1 MPVTNIEFKEL
12 TVVRVKK
19 GVNAVSAKADDIYEQ
34 YAKGVYR
41 YLFSLTGNADMA
53 EELTQET
60 FCQAIKNLDGYRG
73 ESSPQVWLCA
83 IGKRLWFKELERR
96 KRTVPADE
104 EFVLNIAAP
113 NNVEKDYENKE
124 NRLALY
130 RAMQKLDID
139 TREVI
144 HLRLAGEFSF
154 RDIGEILGKSEVWA
168 RVRFYRGK
176 EELAKIIGGDK
187 DE

>member
-1 MPVTNIEFKEL
+1 M
-12 TVVRVKK
+12 VVRIKR
-19 GVNAVSAKADDIYEQ
+19 GVNAVSVKADDIYEQ

-41 YLFSLTGNADMA
+41 YLFSLSGDTDIA

-73 ESSPQVWLCA
+73 ESSPQVWLFA

-96 KRTVPADE
+96 KRTVSVDE
-104 EFVLNIAAP
+104 ELILNIATP
-113 NNVEKDYENKE
+113 NNLETDYENKE
-124 NRLALY
+124 NRLTFY
-130 RAMQKLDID
+130 RAMQKLDIE

-176 EELAKIIGGDK
+176 EELAKIIGGGK